1 MDPNKHLIY
10 WINRYPKTMSLEL
23 EDLVE
28 GLQYKLPDMDMEYT
42 KFRDGFE
49 IFIRMEGVTYP
60 NEEGLTR
67 QHYIVIT
74 VDAMKNA
81 IRLYIYKEEQL
92 TASFN
97 DVRDPFCRV
106 VQAVKEYVKEHQ
118 AVDKLLG
125 KIIC

>member
-1 MDPNKHLIY
+1 
-10 WINRYPKTMSLEL
+10 
-23 EDLVE
+23 
-28 GLQYKLPDMDMEYT
+28 MDMEFT

-81 IRLYIYKEEQL
+81 IRLYIYKEDKL
-92 TASFN
+92 TVAFN
-97 DVRDPFCRV
+97 EVRDPFCRV